1 MASTLF
7 MIFEDIASLMDD
19 IAVNTKIA
27 AKQTAGV
34 LGDDL
39 AVNAAKASNFE
50 SSREL
55 PVLWAITKGS
65 FINKI
70 IIIPI
75 IIALSIYLPNIIVPI
90 LLLGGLYLSF
100 EGAEGLWHLLFPE
113 IEEKE
118 TKESLSEKDKIK
130 SAIITDFVLSIEI
143 VLIALGVVL
152 DKPLIER
159 AIIVT
164 IIAFL
169 ATIGVYGLVALIV
182 RLDDMGLKLA
192 QNEPKD
198 SFKYRLGMKMV
209 TALPKIIRVISIIGI
224 FAMLLVAGGIF
235 MHNIHQLHDILKDIP
250 TLLAELITAIA
261 VGGVLMIIKWVVLS
275 IVKLF
280 K

>member
-7 MIFEDIASLMDD
+7 AVFENIASLMDD

-39 AVNAAKASNFE
+39 AVNAAKASDFE

-65 FINKI
+65 FVNKL
-70 IIIPI
+70 IIIPVM
-75 IIALSIYLPNIIVPI
+75 IALSIYLPNIIVPI
-90 LLLGGLYLSF
+90 LLLGGVYLSY
-100 EGAEGLWHLLFPE
+100 EGVEGLLELFFPK
-113 IEEKE
+113 EEE
-118 TKESLSEKDKIK
+118 GELKESLSEKEKIK

-152 DKPLIER
+152 DEPLIKR

-164 IIAFL
+164 IVSFL
-169 ATIGVYGLVALIV
+169 ATIGVYGVVALLV
-182 RLDDMGLKLA
+182 RLDDMGLRLA
-192 QNEPKD
+192 YNELKD
-198 SFKYRLGMKMV
+198 SFKYRFGMGLV
-209 TALPKIIRVISIIGI
+209 AALPKVIRVISIIGI

-235 MHNIHQLHDILKDIP
+235 MHNIHLLHDILKNIP
-250 TLLAELITAIA
+250 TLLAELLIAIA
-261 VGGVLMIIKWVVLS
+261 VGGVLIMIKWVVVS